1 MIGASPVAR
10 ALAPLLLLAFA
21 TLTGTPAAAQTATT
35 LVFSSGPIGGSWVPL
50 AASVADV
57 VKKRFPEVTLHVEP
71 GAGLA
76 NIEKILQDKADLGW
90 SMSALFFDARAG
102 QGRWRNR
109 QTAKLLHVAT
119 FHPNVWHLVVPAA
132 SGVTRFGDLRGRPV
146 ALPQRANTSLEYGWE
161 ILLGLHGM
169 TLKDLGTKSHGSFV
183 ENVERVKNRQAVAT
197 GWLVGVPAPFVLDL
211 GSAMRLRL
219 IGVSEES
226 LGKMRLVNAGL
237 VRHVIPRGTYAA
249 QGIDEDVVT
258 FQIPTTLIVS
268 SRTAADTIY
277 KVTKA
282 IVEGREAFTAVTGG
296 MKGLSGPDMA
306 RSFGAPYH
314 PGAERYYREVGLLTK

>member
-1 MIGASPVAR
+1 MVAEMR
-10 ALAPLLLLAFA
+10 ALPGLLLALAPLLA
-21 TLTGTPAAAQTATT
+21 TPAAAQTATT

-57 VKKRFPEVTLHVEP
+57 VRKRFPELTLHVEP

-102 QGRWRNR
+102 EGRWRGR
-109 QTAKLLHVAT
+109 QTGKLLHVAA

-132 SGVTRFGDLRGRPV
+132 AGVSRFTDLRGRPV

-161 ILLGLHGM
+161 ILLKLHGM
-169 TLKDLGTKSHGSFV
+169 TLGDLGTRSHGSFV
-183 ENVERVKNRQAVAT
+183 ENVEQVKNRNAVAA
-197 GWLVGVPAPFVLDL
+197 GWLVGVPAPFITDL

-219 IGVSEES
+219 IPVPEDVLER
-226 LGKMRLVNAGL
+226 MRRVNAGL

-268 SRTAADTIY
+268 ARTDAGTIY

-282 IVEGREAFTAVTGG
+282 IVEGRDAFAAVTGG
-296 MKGLSGPDMA
+296 MKGLSAADMA

-314 PGAERYYREVGLLTK
+314 PGAERYYREAGLLTK

>member
-1 MIGASPVAR
+1 VISRVAP
-10 ALAPLLLLAFA
+10 ALASLLLAFV
-21 TLTGTPAAAQTATT
+21 TLTGAPAAAQTATT

-57 VKKRFPEVTLHVEP
+57 VKKRFPEVALHVEP

-90 SMSALFFDARAG
+90 SMSALFFDARG
-102 QGRWRNR
+102 GRGRWRGR
-109 QTAKLLHVAT
+109 QTARLLHVAT

-132 SGVTRFGDLRGRPV
+132 AGVARFPDLRGRPV

-161 ILLGLHGM
+161 ILLKLHGM
-169 TLKDLGTKSHGSFV
+169 TLDDLGPKSHGSFV

-197 GWLVGVPAPFVLDL
+197 GWLVGVPAPFMLDL
-211 GSAMRLRL
+211 GSAIRLRL
-219 IGVSEES
+219 IGVSEE
-226 LGKMRLVNAGL
+226 LLEKMRLVNAGL
-237 VRHVIPRGTYAA
+237 VRYVIPRGTYAA
-249 QGIDEDVVT
+249 QGIAEDVVT

-268 SRTAADTIY
+268 SRADADTIY
-277 KVTKA
+277 KVTRA
-282 IVEGREAFTAVTGG
+282 IVEGREAFAAVTGG
-296 MKGLSGPDMA
+296 MKGVSAAQMA

-314 PGAERYYREVGLLTK
+314 PGAERYYREAGLLKKSGG